1 MLLQQ
6 CRSGDS
12 PIEPCTVRH
21 RRSNVAVD
29 GVGGDLWRSGT
40 GMRVQTQEGG
50 LKGVVWVRC
59 RHAGVVMESQGVFKF
74 V

>member
-1 MLLQQ
+1 MTTFSYVSTVLTQVN
-6 CRSGDS
+6 
-12 PIEPCTVRH
+12 ITKPCLIGGLST
-21 RRSNVAVD
+21 
-29 GVGGDLWRSGT
+29 GGDLWRSGT